1 MCTFPGYPGEVAYH
15 GWLFP
20 VTWLVAA
27 TLAAFI
33 FGNLFIPIFYK
44 MRLTSV
50 YEYLELRY
58 DSRAVRLLASL
69 NYSLGVVAYLGVVL
83 YTPCLALKTVTGLS
97 IYGLVCIVGIT
108 ATIYTVMVRANIRI
122 SKISILFHN

>member
-1 MCTFPGYPGEVAYH
+1 M
-15 GWLFP
+15 
-20 VTWLVAA
+20 
-27 TLAAFI
+27 
-33 FGNLFIPIFYK
+33 
-44 MRLTSV
+44 TSV

-108 ATIYTVMVRANIRI
+108 ATIYTVMVREQIYLKDINII
-122 SKISILFHN
+122 PQKMGV